1 MSLSLTTQFQLQ
13 AGAQIVEFDSST
25 QGKSYR
31 VELTDGR
38 HFQVN
43 EKLYHLLDALHVAM
57 TLPAL
62 ASAFVQ
68 RTGQTVALEQLQQLG
83 AQLVEQGVV
92 TEAGKA
98 ALAEEKAAATP
109 VSYMGLHYR
118 WDLFSPA
125 TLAPLVR
132 LLQICFHR
140 GFAVILVGLIVG
152 AHVWAYRNLGLTLDL
167 QLENVSLPLLTGFFL
182 ISVIFH
188 ELGHLAACQRVQCP
202 HGPLGFGLY
211 FFMPVFYV
219 DVTAA
224 WRLNRYQRAL
234 VDAGGLYIQLL
245 FVPLA
250 LLLFWATGDRT
261 YLTVIALIDL
271 VLISNLVPFM
281 KLDGYWLLSDLTGV
295 PNLHTRAGEAFFA
308 LLGWLWHLLT
318 RRHNTRP
325 ASAFSQWSGLVRS
338 AIWTYLA
345 LSMLFLPLEL
355 FMSGAML
362 VNVVWTYP
370 ALWQTAV
377 STMLTASTQGDM
389 ATVLAQVG
397 TLFFPT
403 VALLGAI
410 AMLKLTWDQQRAK
423 RKAKIRQQM
432 QLQPA

>member
-1 MSLSLTTQFQLQ
+1 MSLSLATPFQLQ
-13 AGAQIVEFDSST
+13 AGAQLVEFDSST

-43 EKLYHLLDALHVAM
+43 EKLYHLLDALRVAM

-62 ASAFVQ
+62 ASAFAQ
-68 RTGQTVALEQLQQLG
+68 RTGQTVAVEQLQQLG
-83 AQLVEQGVV
+83 AQLVAQGVV
-92 TEAGKA
+92 TEAGKTP
-98 ALAEEKAAATP
+98 EKATATP
-109 VSYMGLHYR
+109 ASYLGLHYR

-125 TLAPLVR
+125 TLAPIVR
-132 LLQICFHR
+132 LLQICFQR
-140 GFAVILVGLIVG
+140 GVAAILVGLIVG
-152 AHVWAYRNLGLTLDL
+152 AHIWAYRNLGLTLDL
-167 QLENVSLPLLTGFFL
+167 QLENVSVPLLAGFFL

-188 ELGHLAACQRVQCP
+188 ELGHLAACQRSQCP

-250 LLLFWATGDRT
+250 LWLFWATGDRT
-261 YLTVIALIDL
+261 YLTAIALIDL

-295 PNLHTRAGEAFFA
+295 PNLHTRAGEAFLS
-308 LLGWLWHLLT
+308 LLSWLWHHLD
-318 RRHNTRP
+318 RRHNARP
-325 ASAFSQWSGLVRS
+325 ATAFSKWNGLVRS
-338 AIWTYLA
+338 AVWTYLA
-345 LSMLFLPLEL
+345 LSMVFLPLEL
-355 FMSGAML
+355 FMSGTMV
-362 VNVVWTYP
+362 VNAVWTYP
-370 ALWQTAV
+370 TLWQTAV
-377 STMLTASTQGDM
+377 STMLTASAQGDM
-389 ATVLAQVG
+389 ATVLAQLS

-403 VALLGAI
+403 VMLLGAL
-410 AMLKLTWDQQRAK
+410 AMLKLTWEQQQAK
-423 RKAKIRQQM
+423 RKAKVQQQA

>member
-13 AGAQIVEFDSST
+13 AGAQIVEFDSSM

-43 EKLYHLLDALHVAM
+43 EKLYYILDTLRTAM

-62 ASAFVQ
+62 AETFAQ
-68 RTGQTVALEQLQQLG
+68 RTGQTVMLAQLQQLG

-92 TEAGKA
+92 TEAGMA
-98 ALAEEKAAATP
+98 TIAPEKAVATP

-118 WDLFSPA
+118 WDILSPA
-125 TLAPLVR
+125 TLAPMVR

-140 GFAVILVGLIVG
+140 GVAAILVGLIVG
-152 AHVWAYRNLGLTLDL
+152 AHIWAYRNLGLSLDL
-167 QLENVSLPLLTGFFL
+167 QMEAVSLPLLTLVFL
-182 ISVIFH
+182 VTVIFH
-188 ELGHLAACQRVQCP
+188 ELGHLAACQRAQCP

-295 PNLHTRAGEAFFA
+295 PNLHTRAGEAFLG
-308 LLGWLWHLLT
+308 LLSWVWRLVT
-318 RRHNTRP
+318 RRQNTRS

-338 AIWTYLA
+338 AVWSYLA
-345 LSMLFLPLEL
+345 LSMIFLPMEL

-370 ALWQTAV
+370 ALWQSAI
-377 STMLTASTQGDM
+377 STMLTAGTQGDM
-389 ATVLAQVG
+389 ATVLAQFG

-403 VALLGAI
+403 VVLLGAV
-410 AMLKLTWDQQRAK
+410 AMLKLTWDRQQAK
-423 RKAKIRQQM
+423 RKAKARQQM